1 MSAFTRRTLAWL
13 ERWTPRPVT
22 LLESIGV
29 ALAATAVATLLRYV
43 LNPLIGTTVP
53 FAPYFPALLVASLI
67 GGTRAGFLTLTFSL
81 VAAWLVFLGP
91 GLDNDLWRGVLP
103 VLVLFVSGSLI
114 IWPAALLRHALMELT
129 AARAAERT
137 LMSEIN
143 HRVKNIYS
151 VVLAM
156 STQTA
161 RGAKSLEDYMQRFSS
176 RLQALANTQN
186 VLVSHTT
193 DGAHMSEVV
202 RAALGPFA
210 DSRSDQVSIAGPEV
224 YLGSQSCVS
233 LTLALHE
240 LSTNAMKYGAL
251 LEASGRIDVSWQ
263 FEPAMRKLSF
273 VWRETG
279 VPHVASPE
287 RKGFGTRLIE
297 QTFAQE
303 SDRRVEM
310 KYLPGGLV
318 CEMSCTL
325 KT

>member
-1 MSAFTRRTLAWL
+1 MEAL
-13 ERWTPRPVT
+13 
-22 LLESIGV
+22 GV
-29 ALAATAVATLLRYV
+29 ALIATAAATLLRYA
-43 LNPLIGTTVP
+43 LSPLIGTTLP
-53 FAPYFPALLVASLI
+53 FAPYFPALLVASLV
-67 GGTRAGFLTLTFSL
+67 GGTRSGFFTLGFSL
-81 VAAWLVFLGP
+81 LAAWFAFLGP
-91 GLDNDLWRGVLP
+91 GLDHDPARGVIP
-103 VLVLFVSGSLI
+103 VLVLIVSGSLV
-114 IWPAALLRHALMELT
+114 IWPAALLRHAIMELK
-129 AARAAERT
+129 AARAAEQT

-143 HRVKNIYS
+143 HRVKNICS

-186 VLVSHTT
+186 VLVTNT
-193 DGAHMSEVV
+193 MDGAHLADVV

-210 DSRSDQVSIAGPEV
+210 DSRTQQVSVAGPEV

-251 LEASGRIDVSWQ
+251 AEADGHIDVLWHYDSTTRDLKFIWQ
-263 FEPAMRKLSF
+263 ES
-273 VWRETG
+273 G
-279 VPHVASPE
+279 VAQISAPE

-310 KYLPGGLV
+310 KYLPGGLI

-325 KT
+325 KA